1 MGPSLTSSARD
12 PQGHLHDQHSQVD
25 AIAPTE
31 DDTAAGALPNQ
42 ETYAELCVFFGAQ
55 WAAHILRLG
64 GVSSEASRSIHRTS

>member
-42 ETYAELCVFFGAQ
+42 ETYAELCAFFGAQ
-55 WAAHILRLG
+55 
-64 GVSSEASRSIHRTS
+64 